1 MSTLRKQ
8 TRANYTHISN
18 ELIDAEGLSYRAR
31 GVAVHL
37 LSKPD
42 NWMIKI
48 EYLMKHGKEGK
59 KAIRAAL
66 QELAEYGFLMR
77 DRVLGADN
85 RIVTVTYIADYPAY
99 IDVGTIESRIL
110 GYEPAA
116 KEVPDIPVSDT
127 SVEGTSQTRHV
138 GNGEVLVTPDKI
150 TTDEVKVNHRKNKKT
165 AASTENPKFSDFTT
179 HASFIAPE
187 TE

>member
-77 DRVLGADN
+77 DRVLGTDN

-99 IDVGTIESRIL
+99 INVGTVESRIL
-110 GYEPAA
+110 GYQPAA
-116 KEVPDIPVSDT
+116 KEIPDLPLSDT
-127 SVEGTSQTRHV
+127 SAEGTSQTRQV
-138 GNGEVLVTPDKI
+138 SNGKVLVTPDLI
-150 TTDEVKVNHRKNKKT
+150 TTDPVKVNRKNKKT
-165 AASTENPKFSDFTT
+165 AASTEQRYSDFTT
-179 HASFIAPE
+179 HPTYIDPK
-187 TE
+187 